1 MKLFLSAIILAFAA
15 PTFAAD
21 TTHCKSTARV
31 ANYDA
36 TVVQIEENV
45 RFSIELIQCEPQKK
59 RSYTEYGLVVRVNG
73 KAIDYLLAG
82 DTMSSS
88 ISLQKVDANDTM
100 DAIINYI
107 RAVPSTADNRA
118 QVLEAGQQPF
128 FNRGNGVFE
137 KGPFQ
142 SAVTATATK

>member
-15 PTFAAD
+15 PAFAAD
-21 TTHCKSTARV
+21 TSHCKSTSRV
-31 ANYDA
+31 PTSDA
-36 TVVQIEENV
+36 TVVEIEENV
-45 RFSIELIQCEPQKK
+45 RLGIELIQCEPKK
-59 RSYTEYGLVVRVNG
+59 GKYIEHGLVVRVNG

-82 DTMSSS
+82 ETMSSS

-107 RAVPSTADNRA
+107 RAVPSSADNRA

-137 KGPFQ
+137 RGTFQ
-142 SAVTATATK
+142 SSVSATATK